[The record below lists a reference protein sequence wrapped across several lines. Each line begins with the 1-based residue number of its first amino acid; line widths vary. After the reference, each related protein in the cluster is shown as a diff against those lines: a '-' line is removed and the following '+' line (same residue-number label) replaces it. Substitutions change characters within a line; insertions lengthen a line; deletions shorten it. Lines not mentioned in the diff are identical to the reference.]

1 MNYTRENL
9 RNALAAEYVLGTLRG
24 LARQRFQKLI
34 LSNQTIAETVSLWE
48 QYINGMGE
56 KIPPVEPDDKV
67 WQVIQSRIDYKSEQS
82 NVVEMPVKKPSKS
95 PWKVIAMAA
104 SLLIA
109 VAVTTFTVKQLEPTV
124 SQVAVVVDEDS
135 KPLWVI
141 EYSDKDLIIRPTDK
155 VELLAQ
161 NDYQLWIV
169 PATGEPPVSLG
180 ILPQREQVIAKA
192 PDSLS
197 DLPFTI
203 LAVSLEPLG
212 GSPTGQ
218 PTQVLF
224 TAEVTSV

>member
-1 MNYTRENL
+1 MNYTKESL

-24 LARQRFQKLI
+24 AARRRFQKLI

-48 QYINGMGE
+48 QYLNGMGE
-56 KIPPVEPDDKV
+56 KIPPIQPDDKV
-67 WQVIQSRIDYKSEQS
+67 WQIIQSRLGFISEQN
-82 NVVEMPVKKPSKS
+82 NVVDLPVQTKS
-95 PWKVIAMAA
+95 TSTWKVLAMAA

-124 SQVAVVVDEDS
+124 SEVAVVLDEDS

-155 VELLAQ
+155 VELLTQ
-161 NDYQLWIV
+161 NDYELWIV
-169 PATGEPPVSLG
+169 PATGEAPVSLG
-180 ILPQREQVIAKA
+180 VLPQESHVITKA
-192 PDSLS
+192 PRSLS
-197 DLPFTI
+197 DLSFTI

-212 GSPTGQ
+212 GSPNGQ

>member
-1 MNYTRENL
+1 MNYTKESL

-24 LARQRFQKLI
+24 SARRRFQKLI

-56 KIPPVEPDDKV
+56 KIPPVQPDAKV
-67 WQVIQSRIDYKSEQS
+67 WKVIQSRIDYRSEET
-82 NVVEMPVKKPSKS
+82 NLVEMPVKKQSIS
-95 PWKVIAMAA
+95 PWKVVAMAA
-104 SLLIA
+104 SLLLA
-109 VAVTTFTVKQLEPTV
+109 VAVTTVTIKQLEPTV
-124 SQVAVVVDEDS
+124 SQVAVVVDEQS

-161 NDYQLWIV
+161 NDYELWIV
-169 PATGEPPVSLG
+169 PATGESPVSLG
-180 ILPQREQVIAKA
+180 VLPQRERLIAKA

-197 DLPFTI
+197 DVPFTI